1 MGEPVQSRDRPTLA
15 TALPERIE
23 HESGKHIHTIGS
35 GATEAGPCSV
45 RPRERSTLKGGNHVK
60 SDLRFLLLPVRG
72 VALSGA
78 EFCCLRRRQRRG
90 RRRGGRGGGQKVPR
104 SD

>member
-1 MGEPVQSRDRPTLA
+1 MGEPVQSRDPQP
-15 TALPERIE
+15 LPQCCPNASSTKAENN
-23 HESGKHIHTIGS
+23 HTIGS
-35 GATEAGPCSV
+35 GATECGSCSV

-60 SDLRFLLLPVRG
+60 SDLRYLLLPVSS

-78 EFCCLRRRQRRG
+78 EFCCLRRRQH
-90 RRRGGRGGGQKVPR
+90 RRRKRRRLGGVRTVPP